1 MYNRYPINM
10 PSYTYRYLMTANAP
24 SFPVI
29 RKPELDA
36 FLATALAPE
45 LRDQQFLD
53 DLTLEVVTLRGVKLG
68 TLLMQGVEM
77 AHFANDACGAPIP
90 LQMCLPWNF
99 FDGKLFHATLIR
111 AAKSRNLLD
120 LCRGRIEI
128 VNQVERMRA
137 AILEGIVPQGPPQPL
152 FAQGF
157 PQQIG
162 FMANF
167 GANHQAL
174 LLGMQR
180 SGRNFNGRP
189 ANKLGM
195 KKNKSAA
202 PVLVGNENDEEL
214 DINGS
219 NGDNHIGKST
229 IQPCS

>member
-1 MYNRYPINM
+1 MTVNS
-10 PSYTYRYLMTANAP
+10 PSY
-24 SFPVI
+24 PVI

-53 DLTLEVVTLRGVKLG
+53 DLTLDILTLRGVKLG
-68 TLLMQGVEM
+68 TLFMQGVEM

-99 FDGKLFHATLIR
+99 FDGKLFHATLLR

-120 LCRGRIEI
+120 LCQGRIDI

-137 AILEGIVPQGPPQPL
+137 AILEGIVAQGPPQPL
-152 FAQGF
+152 LSQGF

-180 SGRNFNGRP
+180 SNRNFMSRPNQKLTVKKSKNGDTTVAKKLESESNHNGNTDTQNGR
-189 ANKLGM
+189 
-195 KKNKSAA
+195 
-202 PVLVGNENDEEL
+202 
-214 DINGS
+214 
-219 NGDNHIGKST
+219 T
-229 IQPCS
+229 TT

>member
-1 MYNRYPINM
+1 MTVNS
-10 PSYTYRYLMTANAP
+10 PSY
-24 SFPVI
+24 PVI

-53 DLTLEVVTLRGVKLG
+53 DLTLDILTLRGVKLG
-68 TLLMQGVEM
+68 TLFMQGVEM

-99 FDGKLFHATLIR
+99 FDGKLFHATLLR

-120 LCRGRIEI
+120 LCQGRIDI

-137 AILEGIVPQGPPQPL
+137 AILEGIVAQGPPQPL
-152 FAQGF
+152 LSQGF

-180 SGRNFNGRP
+180 SNRNFMNRPNQKSGVKKSKNGETIVTKKVESESNHNNSIDTQNGR
-189 ANKLGM
+189 
-195 KKNKSAA
+195 
-202 PVLVGNENDEEL
+202 
-214 DINGS
+214 
-219 NGDNHIGKST
+219 ST
-229 IQPCS
+229 T

>member
-1 MYNRYPINM
+1 
-10 PSYTYRYLMTANAP
+10 MTVNAP

-68 TLLMQGVEM
+68 TLFMQGVEM
-77 AHFANDACGAPIP
+77 ALLANDACGAPVP

-128 VNQVERMRA
+128 VNQVERMRS
-137 AILEGIVPQGPPQPL
+137 AILEGIVSQGPPQPL
-152 FAQGF
+152 FPPQGF

-180 SGRNFNGRP
+180 SSRNIGNRPGNSKQGIRKHKPRDSNNEEHEENGETNR
-189 ANKLGM
+189 
-195 KKNKSAA
+195 
-202 PVLVGNENDEEL
+202 
-214 DINGS
+214 NGS
-219 NGDNHIGKST
+219 NGEGDHNGSGVL
-229 IQPCS
+229 QVCD

>member
-1 MYNRYPINM
+1 
-10 PSYTYRYLMTANAP
+10 MTVNAP

-36 FLATALAPE
+36 FIATALAPE

-68 TLLMQGVEM
+68 TLFMQGVEM
-77 AHFANDACGAPIP
+77 ALLANDACGAPVP

-128 VNQVERMRA
+128 VNQVERMRS
-137 AILEGIVPQGPPQPL
+137 AILEGIVSPCPPQPL
-152 FAQGF
+152 FSPQGF

-174 LLGMQR
+174 LLGMHR
-180 SGRNFNGRP
+180 TGRHLQNRPSNNGKP
-189 ANKLGM
+189 GIKP
-195 KKNKSAA
+195 NKSKESSNG
-202 PVLVGNENDEEL
+202 GNEVHEEPH
-214 DINGS
+214 NS
-219 NGDNHIGKST
+219 NGNNREENNHNGTGAIT
-229 IQPCS
+229 NL

>member
-1 MYNRYPINM
+1 
-10 PSYTYRYLMTANAP
+10 MTVNSP

-45 LRDQQFLD
+45 LRDQQLLD
-53 DLTLEVVTLRGVKLG
+53 DLTLEVITLRGVKLG
-68 TLLMQGVEM
+68 TLFMQGVEM
-77 AHFANDACGAPIP
+77 ALFANDACGAPVP

-99 FDGKLFHATLIR
+99 FDGKLFHATLVR

-137 AILEGIVPQGPPQPL
+137 AILEGIVSPGPPQPL
-152 FAQGF
+152 FPPQGF
-157 PQQIG
+157 PQQFG
-162 FMANF
+162 VMANF

-180 SGRNFNGRP
+180 NNRHLAYRPVTNKTGHKPNRHKEATNETTDENG
-189 ANKLGM
+189 
-195 KKNKSAA
+195 
-202 PVLVGNENDEEL
+202 
-214 DINGS
+214 GS
-219 NGDNHIGKST
+219 KRNGDASEEKNNNGNTVLQIHE
-229 IQPCS
+229 

>member
-1 MYNRYPINM
+1 MM
-10 PSYTYRYLMTANAP
+10 VNAP

-53 DLTLEVVTLRGVKLG
+53 DLTLEVVTIRGIKLG
-68 TLLMQGVEM
+68 TLFMQGVEM
-77 AHFANDACGAPIP
+77 ALLANDACGAPIP

-128 VNQVERMRA
+128 VNQVERMRT
-137 AILEGIVPQGPPQPL
+137 AILEGIVSQGPQPL
-152 FAQGF
+152 FPAQGF

-162 FMANF
+162 FLANF
-167 GANHQAL
+167 GANHHAL
-174 LLGMQR
+174 LLGMHR
-180 SGRNFNGRP
+180 YNRNMGSKQVNGKQGYKN
-189 ANKLGM
+189 NKPKEVTSTGDDEFEL
-195 KKNKSAA
+195 KPNC
-202 PVLVGNENDEEL
+202 NDGEETNH
-214 DINGS
+214 NGTGIS
-219 NGDNHIGKST
+219 QQCD
-229 IQPCS
+229 